1 MKPDLEILTRANKTE
16 NFFGTVLLE
25 DALEDWNLAKDLGEL
40 LIRLMP
46 EEVMGHALVARA
58 CRHLGSTERAR
69 RELMQCRVMTKH
81 PSETDLFVSFLVEE
95 EKLLSETDGPAGA
108 DPGV

>member
-1 MKPDLEILTRANKTE
+1 MRPDWEILARANKIG

-25 DALEDWNLAKDLGEL
+25 DALEDWNLARDLGEL

-58 CRHLGSTERAR
+58 CRHLGETERAR
-69 RELMQCRVMTKH
+69 RELTQCRIMTKH
-81 PSETDLFVSFLVEE
+81 PSETRLFASFLAEE
-95 EKLLSETDGPAGA
+95 EKLLSEADGRANASPA
-108 DPGV
+108 